1 MKNKEYRC
9 IYYTVIIKNEDA
21 LYKLRHVLSLNLYS
35 GLTIMNGNGKG
46 DLSTTYSSTSYG
58 RITGIYSENEDKL
71 QTIP

>member
-1 MKNKEYRC
+1 
-9 IYYTVIIKNEDA
+9 
-21 LYKLRHVLSLNLYS
+21 
-35 GLTIMNGNGKG
+35 MNGNGKG